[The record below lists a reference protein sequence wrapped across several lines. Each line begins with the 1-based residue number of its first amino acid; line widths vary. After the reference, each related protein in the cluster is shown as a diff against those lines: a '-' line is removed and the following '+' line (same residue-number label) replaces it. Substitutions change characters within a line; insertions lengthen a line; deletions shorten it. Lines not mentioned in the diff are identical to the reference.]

1 MDHMF
6 QSERKDEYMNMTGA
20 APQRLYLMQ
29 VATIPQRNLPFVCY
43 LVQTGDG
50 TNILIDSGLPVEV
63 QPPPGMPVP
72 IKEKDVLEQLAQLG
86 LQADDI
92 DLLICTH
99 FDGDHSGHHAAFTN
113 AELIVQRQ
121 HYELARSGNPR
132 FANTRSQ
139 WDHPSLRYRLID
151 GDTQLLP
158 GLELIET
165 SGHVPGHQSVLVRL
179 PQTGPVLLAIDAVPQ
194 QGAFTAERE
203 AGPMDMDVEM
213 LRASTRK
220 LLALAR
226 REQVA
231 LTIFGHDGE
240 QWQTLKKAP
249 DFYS

>member
-1 MDHMF
+1 
-6 QSERKDEYMNMTGA
+6 MNTNSAG
-20 APQRLYLMQ
+20 PQRLYLMQ

-50 TNILIDSGLPVEV
+50 TNVLIDSGLPGEL
-63 QPPPGMPVP
+63 QPPPGMPMP
-72 IKEKDVLEQLAQLG
+72 IMEKDVLEQLALLG
-86 LQADDI
+86 LHADDI

-99 FDGDHSGHHAAFTN
+99 FDADHSGHHAAFTN

-121 HYELARSGNPR
+121 HYELAHSGYAR
-132 FANTRSQ
+132 FASTRSQ

-151 GDTQLLP
+151 GDIQLLP

-179 PQTGPVLLAIDAVPQ
+179 PETGPVLLAIDAVAQ
-194 QGAFTAERE
+194 QTSFTHERD

-220 LLALAR
+220 LLALAE

-240 QWQTLKKAP
+240 QWQALKKAP